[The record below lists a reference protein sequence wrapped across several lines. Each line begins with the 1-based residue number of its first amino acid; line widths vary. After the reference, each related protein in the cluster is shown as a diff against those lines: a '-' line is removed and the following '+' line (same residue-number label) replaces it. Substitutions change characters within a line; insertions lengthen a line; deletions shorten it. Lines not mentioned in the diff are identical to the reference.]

1 MIKKRII
8 ARLDVKNNALVK
20 GIHLEG
26 LRVLGDPSAFAEY
39 YYKAGVDELIYM
51 DVVAS
56 LYGRNGLVNLVRQTA
71 KKSFIPLTVGGGV
84 RNLKDVEELLLAG
97 ADKISINS
105 AAVSKPQLINDI
117 AEKYGA
123 STLAV
128 TIEII
133 QTDGQYKVFTDNGR
147 EYTGK
152 LASEWAAE
160 VADRGAGE
168 VFITSVDNEGTGKGF
183 CLDLIDTISEKISI
197 PIVVH
202 GGAGKAQ
209 HVKEALNHDA
219 VSAVCIASLFHY
231 YSVKH
236 MSADINHIQG
246 NQAFLKSNRD
256 KKNIESISIPQL
268 KQFLKDE
275 GVSVR

>member
-39 YYKAGVDELIYM
+39 YYKAGIDELVYI

-71 KKSFIPLTVGGGV
+71 KKSFVPLTVGGGV
-84 RNLKDVEELLLAG
+84 RTLKDVEELLLAG

-105 AAVSKPQLINDI
+105 AAVNNPQLIDDI
-117 AEKYGA
+117 ASKYGA

-128 TIEII
+128 TIETIL
-133 QTDGQYKVFTDNGR
+133 TDGQYKVFTDNGR

-168 VFITSVDNEGTGKGF
+168 VLITSVDNEGTGKGF
-183 CLDLIDTISEKISI
+183 CLDLIDAISEKISI

-219 VSAVCIASLFHY
+219 VSAVCIASLLHY
-231 YSVKH
+231 YSVKQ
-236 MSADINHIQG
+236 MSSDINHVQG
-246 NQAFLKSNRD
+246 NQAFLKSNGD
-256 KKNIESISIPQL
+256 KKNIESVSVSQL

-275 GVSVR
+275 GVNVR